1 MRIEASV
8 LEAPSGRP
16 REDDGGDARFR
27 SLMRAEDW
35 ESLPAAIRRRFSK
48 RLANGATA
56 LYAGEVLESVGHC
69 RSRAIGMCRLL
80 WW

>member
-16 REDDGGDARFR
+16 RKDDGGDTRFR

-56 LYAGEVLESVGHC
+56 LYAGEVLETTM
-69 RSRAIGMCRLL
+69 SRMG
-80 WW
+80 